1 MYILAME
8 IVSYGQEYEAQ
19 VVELWNKVLWTDPI
33 TIGKF
38 RKQALFD
45 DNFDPALCDIALEGG
60 VPVGFIL
67 ATKRKFP
74 YMERGLEPDRGWIN
88 VLFVD
93 EDFQWKEIGTQLLLN
108 AEKKLVELGANN
120 ITYGAYSPNYFFPGL
135 DCVNYP
141 DAKNFFSKHGYKA
154 GEEAYSM
161 KKDLHGFRLSKEALD
176 KKTEAEKKGYSFI
189 NFDYRYALELLEFAK
204 IEFGGGWKRNALISM
219 QNNLASDCILLALD
233 KDGKIAGFC
242 MRMIDGNPL
251 RFGPIGVAESARNA
265 GLGGI
270 LFDLM
275 QAEMVKRGLYS
286 LFFLSTDIPGRRFYE
301 RHGLSIFRT
310 FTDYRKQL

>member
-1 MYILAME
+1 MYTIIVE
-8 IVSYGQEYEAQ
+8 ITCYCQDFESQ

-38 RKQALFD
+38 RRQALFD
-45 DNFDPALCDIALEGG
+45 DNFDPALCSVAVKGDM
-60 VPVGFIL
+60 PVGFIL

-74 YMERGLEPDRGWIN
+74 YLERGLEPERGWIN

-93 EDFQWKEIGTQLLLN
+93 EGFHRKGLGTKLLLC
-108 AEKKLVELGANN
+108 AEERLAELGVKN
-120 ITYGAYSPNYFFPGL
+120 ITFGAYSPNYFFPGL

-141 DAKNFFSKHGYKA
+141 PAKFFFDKHGYKA

-161 KKDLHGFRLSKEALD
+161 KKDLHGFFLSKEALA
-176 KKTEAEKKGYSFI
+176 KKTEAEKKGYTFI
-189 NFDYRYALELLEFAK
+189 NFNYRYALELLEFAK
-204 IEFGGGWKRNALISM
+204 TEFGGGWKRNALISM
-219 QNNLASDCILLALD
+219 QNNLASDCILLALN

-251 RFGPIGVAESARNA
+251 RFGPIGVAESERNA

-275 QAEMVKRGLYS
+275 QAEMAKRGLYS
-286 LFFLSTDIPGRRFYE
+286 LFFLSTDMPGRRFYE
-301 RHGLSIFRT
+301 RHGLSVFRT
-310 FTDYRKQL
+310 FTDYRKEL

>member
-1 MYILAME
+1 ME
-8 IVSYGQEYEAQ
+8 VIGYCQDFESQ

-38 RKQALFD
+38 RHQALFD
-45 DNFDPALCDIALEGG
+45 DNFDPALCDLALEAGR
-60 VPVGFIL
+60 VSGFIL

-74 YMERGLEPDRGWIN
+74 YMERGLEPERGWIN

-93 EDFQWKEIGTQLLLN
+93 EPCQRIGVGTQLLLN
-108 AEKKLVELGANN
+108 TEKKLAEKGVKQ

-135 DCVNYP
+135 DCGNYP
-141 DAKNFFSKHGYKA
+141 GAKVFLEKYGYRA

-161 KKDLHGFRLSKEALD
+161 KKDLHSFRITQEMLD
-176 KKTEAEKKGYSFI
+176 KKSAAEKKGYSFI
-189 NFDYRYALELLEFAK
+189 NFNYRYALELLEFTRV
-204 IEFGGGWKRNALISM
+204 EFGGGWKRNALISM
-219 QNNLASDCILLALD
+219 QNNLAEDCILLALNEA
-233 KDGKIAGFC
+233 GKIAGFC

-251 RFGPIGVAESARNA
+251 RFGPIGVAESERNS

-270 LFDLM
+270 LFDMM
-275 QAEMVKRGLYS
+275 QAEMAKRDLYS

-301 RHGLSIFRT
+301 RHGLSVFRT
-310 FTDYRKQL
+310 FTDYRKTI